1 MEAMRLEDLQKQ
13 SLRNIFILGIILI
26 FVIATMDYFTGF
38 ELSFSVFYLI
48 PIALITWF
56 GKDRRVGILTAII
69 GAIVWLTV
77 DALSGQTYSLALVP
91 FWNAGVRLGFFLIVV
106 FSLSSLQAATER
118 REELA
123 QFIVHDL
130 RAPLSNTLS
139 GLTLLLEISGD
150 SLDSMQQE
158 IVQISLASS
167 NRMLTLVNSLLDLAQ
182 LESGKFKVNLQPV
195 AVQGVVN
202 IALEQGFAMAK
213 RGEVTLVGDV
223 DEGVENMLADNDL
236 VVRVLVNVLSN
247 ALKFSP
253 TGSTVQIR
261 ASRHENQQVAIH
273 VHDEGKGIPKE
284 WADKVFD
291 KFAQVDA
298 KRQGTIIGSGL
309 GLTFCRL
316 AIEAQGGRIW
326 LTSEVDKGTTVSFT
340 LPQA

>member
-1 MEAMRLEDLQKQ
+1 MRLEDLQKQ

-213 RGEVTLVGDV
+213 RGEVTLVGEV

>member
-1 MEAMRLEDLQKQ
+1 MRLEDLQKQ

>member
-1 MEAMRLEDLQKQ
+1 MRLDYLQKQ
-13 SLRNIFILGIILI
+13 SPRNIFILSILLI
-26 FVIATMDYFTGF
+26 LLIGSLDYFTGF

-48 PIALITWF
+48 PIAMITWF
-56 GKDRRVGILTAII
+56 VNDRRIGILSAVI
-69 GAIVWLTV
+69 ASIVWLIV
-77 DALSGQTYSLALVP
+77 DYLSGRSYSFALIP
-91 FWNAGVRLGFFLIVV
+91 LWNASVRLSFFLIVV
-106 FSLSSLQAATER
+106 FSLSSLKAANAR

-139 GLTLLLEISGD
+139 GLSLLLEISGD
-150 SLDSMQQE
+150 SLDSMQEE
-158 IVQISLASS
+158 IIQISLASS
-167 NRMLTLVNSLLDLAQ
+167 NRMLTLVNSLLDLAK
-182 LESGKFKVNLQPV
+182 LESGQFEVNLQ
-195 AVQGVVN
+195 AVDVKKVIN

-213 RGEVTLVGDV
+213 RSEVTLVSEV
-223 DEGVENMLADNDL
+223 DEEIHKILADNDL
-236 VVRVLVNVLSN
+236 VLRVLVNIISN

-253 TGSTVQIR
+253 TGTTVKISALR
-261 ASRHENQQVAIH
+261 YENQQVVMH

-316 AIEAQGGRIW
+316 AVEAQGGRIW
-326 LTSEVDKGTTVSFT
+326 LTSEVGQGTTVSFT